1 MSKRKKI
8 TLIIIALVLVLAA
21 VGGGAYVVVKNNQ
34 KTVYAIDIQDVDLA
48 LVQDGTYAGEYN
60 AFPVSAK
67 VEVTVT
73 DHRITAIDL
82 IKHNNGQGGD
92 AEIIPQMVVDAQSLQ
107 VDTVSGATYSSK
119 VILLAIRE
127 ALQNAVGE

>member
-21 VGGGAYVVVKNNQ
+21 VGGGAYIVVKNNQ

-48 LVQDGTYAGEYN
+48 LVQNGTYVGEYN

-92 AEIIPQMVVDAQSLQ
+92 AEVIPQMVVDAQSLQ
-107 VDTVSGATYSSK
+107 VDTVSGATFSSK
-119 VILLAIRE
+119 VILLAIQN